1 MTEEER
7 QMILKYAH
15 YDEAKEQTPY
25 KIAIEKRMK
34 IVTQLTTQN

>member
-15 YDEAKEQTPY
+15 YDEAKECTPY
-25 KIAIEKRMK
+25 KIVMEKRMK
-34 IVTQLTTQN
+34 IVA

>member
-15 YDEAKEQTPY
+15 YDEAKEWIPY
-25 KIAIEKRMK
+25 KIAMEKRMK
-34 IVTQLTTQN
+34 IVTQYPKY

>member
-15 YDEAKEQTPY
+15 YDEAKEWILYQ
-25 KIAIEKRMK
+25 IAMEKRMK
-34 IVTQLTTQN
+34 IVA